1 MKLTKEI
8 FVHNRLYF
16 DETEVDA
23 LTTASKI
30 ISKVRQENIHSSGAE
45 DEYLNR
51 RCEDI
56 LEGIA
61 ELLDS
66 YSNEYTENDK

>member
-8 FVHNRLYF
+8 FVHNCLVF
-16 DETEVDA
+16 DETERDT
-23 LTTASKI
+23 LITASKI
-30 ISKVRQENIHSSGAE
+30 ISKVRQENIHSCGAE

-51 RCEDI
+51 KCEDI
-56 LEGIA
+56 LEGIT

-66 YSNEYTENDK
+66 YSNEYPENNK